1 MSLNILSIRRYALAI
16 GLCWTLSVV
25 CSFAWLCYQERR
37 NVIGIALAEA
47 RATYQKDTLYR
58 RWATKHGGVY
68 VPATADTPPNPYL
81 AHIPERDLLTPSGKL
96 LTLVNPAYMTRQ
108 VFEFAN
114 KDGKSLARGH
124 ITSLKPI
131 RPENA
136 PDPWEAE
143 ALQAFETGAKEVV
156 AVQVL
161 DGRRYV
167 RMMRPFVTENGCLK
181 CHAKQGYKVGDI
193 RGGVS
198 ASVPI
203 EDYARYARRLIA
215 GGAATH
221 GIIWLLGIG
230 IIGFGQ
236 RALSRSALDMQESEE
251 RYRTVAD
258 FTSDWEY
265 WLGPDGSMRYVSPAC
280 QYVCGYS
287 ADEFYANPSLLDE
300 VVHPED
306 LPRFKGHSH
315 VELPDGRPQA
325 LDFRIVTRDGEI
337 RWVAHNCRPV
347 YDREGR
353 ENGRRASNRDITD
366 RKRAE
371 EALHLQAVM
380 LEEEIAERQKAHE
393 GLQVKTAALE
403 QEIEERQVAQ
413 QNLEEQTVELEQ
425 EIAERKRAERESL
438 HLREQLL
445 HAQKME
451 AIGLFAGGVAHD
463 FNNILAVIMGYGEL
477 LELRLP
483 EGMERERARQIMKA
497 AHRAAELTRG
507 LLAFGKKQTFTLTC
521 TDINRVVEENSSF
534 LKRVIGEEIE
544 LVTEL
549 APAPLLVQVDI
560 SQIQQVLMNHAT
572 NAREAMPGGG
582 RLTLSVRSEMVD
594 EDFIA
599 MQGYG
604 TPGEYAVIRIAD
616 TGAGMDRETVKR
628 IFEPFFTTKSKG
640 TGLGLAITHGIV
652 TQHKGFLRCESKPGE
667 GTSFD
672 IFLPLTSEE
681 NVLFPAG
688 NGAAAAGNGA
698 AAAPATLRGS
708 ETILLAED
716 DPFVREMTTGCL
728 EANGYRVLQA
738 EDGAVAVEMFKE
750 HQEEIDLVMLDA
762 ITPRLTGKQAWD
774 EISALRPG
782 VKALFVSGYTNDI
795 ISGKIAIDY
804 SVPFVSK
811 PLAPSALLRKV
822 REVLDAK

>member
-1 MSLNILSIRRYALAI
+1 MSLNILSIRRYALVIAI
-16 GLCWTLSVV
+16 CWTLSIA
-25 CSFAWLCYQERR
+25 CSFAWLCYQEQR
-37 NVIGIALAEA
+37 NVVAIALAEA

-68 VPATADTPPNPYL
+68 VPATGGTPPNPYL
-81 AHIPERDLLTPSGKL
+81 SHIPERDVTTPSGKV

-114 KDGKSLARGH
+114 KDSKQLVRGH

-131 RPENA
+131 RAENA
-136 PDPWEAE
+136 ADPWETK
-143 ALQAFETGAKEVV
+143 ALQAFETGVKEVV
-156 AVQVL
+156 EVQTME
-161 DGRRYV
+161 GRRYV
-167 RMMRPFVTENGCLK
+167 RMMRPFVTEKGCLK
-181 CHAKQGYKVGDI
+181 CHAQQGYKVGDI

-203 EDYARYARRLIA
+203 GEYARYARRLVA

-221 GIIWLLGIG
+221 GLIWLLGIG

-236 RALSRSALDMQESEE
+236 RTLSRSAQVLQESEE
-251 RYRTVAD
+251 RYRTVAN

-265 WLGPDGSMRYVSPAC
+265 WLGPDGAMKYVSLAC
-280 QYVCGYS
+280 RDVCGYS
-287 ADEFYANPSLLDE
+287 ADEFYQRPELLEE

-306 LPRFKGHSH
+306 LAIFKDHIH
-315 VELPDGRPQA
+315 VLLPDGQPQA
-325 LDFRIVTRDGEI
+325 LDFRIVTREGGI
-337 RWVAHNCRPV
+337 RWVSHICRPV
-347 YDREGR
+347 YDRGGR

-366 RKRAE
+366 RKEAE

-380 LEEEIAERQKAHE
+380 LEEEIAERQKSNEA
-393 GLQVKTAALE
+393 LQVKTAALE

-413 QNLEEQTVELEQ
+413 QNLEEQTIALEQ
-425 EIAERKRAERESL
+425 EMFERKRAERESI

-477 LELRLP
+477 LELKLP
-483 EGMERERARQIMKA
+483 EGTDRDRARQIMKA
-497 AHRAAELTRG
+497 SQRAAELTRG
-507 LLAFGKKQTFTLTC
+507 LLAFGKKQTFTLVL
-521 TDINRVVEENSSF
+521 TDINRVVGENSSF

-549 APAPLLVQVDI
+549 APAPLLVQVDV

-582 RLTLSVRSEMVD
+582 RLTISVHSEMID

-616 TGAGMDRETVKR
+616 TGAGMDRETAKR
-628 IFEPFFTTKSKG
+628 IFEPFFTTKAKG

-652 TQHKGFLRCESKPGE
+652 TQHKGFIRCQSKPGR

-672 IFLPLTSEE
+672 IFLPLTTEE
-681 NVLFPAG
+681 SVLI
-688 NGAAAAGNGA
+688 AAGQAVAVNGSGI
-698 AAAPATLRGS
+698 PRGS

-728 EANGYRVLQA
+728 EANGYHVLQA
-738 EDGAVAVEMFKE
+738 EDGAVAVEIFKE
-750 HQEEIDLVMLDA
+750 HQDEIDLVMLDA

-774 EISALRPG
+774 AISAIRPG
-782 VKALFVSGYTNDI
+782 VKAIFVSGYTNDI

-804 SVPFVSK
+804 SIPFVSK
-811 PLAPSALLRKV
+811 PLAPSALLHKV
-822 REVLDAK
+822 REVLDGK